1 MNTSQQNPHNMS
13 LVIDGIQPSSN
24 KGESHSELYLC
35 QQNKALHDELNQLK
49 HKIVQLETLNSDIED
64 ENERF
69 NKSNDFLKHYV
80 KNLSN
85 LSDQYKCLYEIY
97 HSSHSDLSNVN
108 NEFMK
113 QQIMNSKNYDNFLS
127 KDEQKTL
134 KLVNE
139 KSNLLKEKKNVNNNF
154 FNKSVKDLITEWS
167 YHHQN
172 MLDEVT
178 KLTKKMNSMQD
189 VDKTNSWW
197 NYLKQFCF
205 NFIEIITKDE
215 RLIYTGITIVFISLL
230 LYLIDSSS

>member
-1 MNTSQQNPHNMS
+1 MNTSQQNPHSMS

-24 KGESHSELYLC
+24 KGESHSELHLC

-113 QQIMNSKNYDNFLS
+113 QQIMNSKIIYMMIACQLFLIMQYLPYYLDILFDS
-127 KDEQKTL
+127 DKWTFGIKITSINVLVICFTLVSLRLLNGKLHLVKSHMGFQKRKYNNSEL
-134 KLVNE
+134 IRNKCIGAIE
-139 KSNLLKEKKNVNNNF
+139 AIKKSE
-154 FNKSVKDLITEWS
+154 
-167 YHHQN
+167 
-172 MLDEVT
+172 
-178 KLTKKMNSMQD
+178 
-189 VDKTNSWW
+189 
-197 NYLKQFCF
+197 NYLETV
-205 NFIEIITKDE
+205 IENA
-215 RLIYTGITIVFISLL
+215 
-230 LYLIDSSS
+230 